1 MISIVCPTMK
11 KMTTTTT
18 IPIFVNNNN
27 NGSDVNNSNN
37 DDSYG
42 SQTRSLEV
50 NFLWVRGQRDGS
62 SSSMFN
68 IQG

>member
-1 MISIVCPTMK
+1 
-11 KMTTTTT
+11 MTTTIT
-18 IPIFVNNNN
+18 IPIFVNK
-27 NGSDVNNSNN
+27 NNSNN
-37 DDSYG
+37 NDNNIDDSNG

>member
-1 MISIVCPTMK
+1 
-11 KMTTTTT
+11 MTTTIT

-27 NGSDVNNSNN
+27 NNDNNIYDSN
-37 DDSYG
+37 G

>member
-1 MISIVCPTMK
+1 MT
-11 KMTTTTT
+11 TTTTT

-27 NGSDVNNSNN
+27 NDNNYNNIDGSN
-37 DDSYG
+37 G